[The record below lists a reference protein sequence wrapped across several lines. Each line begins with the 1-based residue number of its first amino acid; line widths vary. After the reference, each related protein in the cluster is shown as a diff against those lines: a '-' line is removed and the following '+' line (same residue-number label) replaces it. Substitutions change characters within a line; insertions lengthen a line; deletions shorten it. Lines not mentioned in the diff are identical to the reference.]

1 MSSYETGQRS
11 RWAPFALLK
20 AEVLWAARN
29 HVVVDD
35 LFALALV
42 VLPMVG
48 IGTVMFLLGSGE
60 PSTATPESALLILP
74 P

>member
-1 MSSYETGQRS
+1 MSV
-11 RWAPFALLK
+11 WAPFALVK
-20 AEVLWAARN
+20 AEVLWALRS

-35 LFALALV
+35 LVAFGLV

-48 IGTVMFLLGSGE
+48 MVVMMLLLGSAE
-60 PSTATPESALLILP
+60 PTTAMSDSTMLILP

>member
-1 MSSYETGQRS
+1 
-11 RWAPFALLK
+11 
-20 AEVLWAARN
+20 LWALRS

-35 LFALALV
+35 LVAFAFV

-48 IGTVMFLLGSGE
+48 MVTVMFLLGSGE
-60 PSTATPESALLILP
+60 PTTAMPESALLILP